1 MARILSFLWQEPL
14 TRQLAHRY
22 TAAVFGS
29 ETIPFAPLKQGNFPR
44 TGKHAAKDGKNISRS
59 N

>member
-22 TAAVFGS
+22 AAAVFGS
-29 ETIPFAPLKQGNFPR
+29 ETIPFAPLKQGNFP
-44 TGKHAAKDGKNISRS
+44 GAAKRAGKVGKNMPGR